1 MNHPMRKNRRIFLK
15 ESITAGVG
23 LVAGW
28 PGASLAGV
36 TRANAITARVSLTKG
51 PDRADN
57 AFRALQMFKKEIAA
71 AIGNKRVVIKPNFVW
86 YSTALACTHVS
97 FTEGILEF
105 LKSIGKRDVVV
116 AESSAQSNT
125 MSAFDSLGYWGLT
138 KRYPIKVTDLSQEGS
153 ASVQI
158 WKYGD
163 SSDLTKQTIRV
174 SKMLLNPNNFIIS
187 ATPLKTH
194 NTAVVTLSTKNIAM
208 GAPLYD
214 IGKSFSNQSGSINDK
229 PTMHGPLGAP
239 TDQNYTT
246 ADYQVLNDNV
256 YRLVKVYGIRPHLA
270 VLDGFQG
277 MQGQGPVSGTA
288 IPAPQQLALASL
300 DHVAA
305 DRVALALMGANVNV
319 PLGNTGQPF
328 PACLN
333 YLGQAG
339 IGEWNLNNIEV
350 VGGTIV
356 GNVYNYTAHTYQTG
370 TGNYEI
376 TNIRSNPRD

>member
-1 MNHPMRKNRRIFLK
+1 MNPKCKNRRTFIK
-15 ESITAGVG
+15 ESVVTGAG
-23 LVAGW
+23 LFAGW
-28 PGASLAGV
+28 QSASLAGM
-36 TRANAITARVSLTKG
+36 TGPDAITARVSLVKG

-105 LKSIGKRDVVV
+105 LKSIGKRDVVI

-138 KRYPIKVTDLSQEGS
+138 KRYPIRVTDLNQEGS

-158 WKYGD
+158 W
-163 SSDLTKQTIRV
+163 SSGVISGATLQTIRV
-174 SKMLLNPNNFIIS
+174 SKLLLNPNNFIIS

-214 IGKSFSNQSGSINDK
+214 IGKSFSSQSGSVNDK

-239 TDQNYTT
+239 TDQNYTS

-256 YRLVKVYGIRPHLA
+256 YRLAKVYGIRPHLA

-288 IPAPQQLALASL
+288 IPTPQQLALASL

-305 DRVALALMGANVNV
+305 DRVGLALMGTNVNV
-319 PLGNTGQPF
+319 LLGSTDQPF

-350 VGGTIV
+350 VGGTV
-356 GNVYNYTAHTYQTG
+356 AGNVYNYTAHSYQT
-370 TGNYEI
+370 TGYEI
-376 TNIRSNPRD
+376 ANIRATPRD